1 VILPVPGRIF
11 AGFTGMA
18 IRYTPAPMKLFASAT
33 AIAAILLSSCAQAGS
48 TESGHA
54 RPALWRLADEDTTIW
69 LFGTIHVLPKDYR
82 WRGKK
87 LDAAFSSS
95 NELVVEAVLDRDPRT
110 SAALLMSLGRATAKL
125 PPLIDRVRPEKRAT
139 LQDMITRSKLPIHFL
154 DGLETW
160 AAALM
165 LVGVTLTDLGLD
177 SNTGVEQMLEAE
189 FKMAGKPIDGLEKP
203 EQQLGYFDALPE
215 ESQRDFLETLLDDP
229 DAAREDFDKMLK
241 AWSRGDEAGI
251 AATFDDEIELSPRLR
266 DVLLKSRNAAW
277 TAWLKQ
283 RLETP
288 GTVLVAVGAGHL
300 SGPMSVQS
308 MLKAEGLKVE
318 RVQ

>member
-1 VILPVPGRIF
+1 
-11 AGFTGMA
+11 
-18 IRYTPAPMKLFASAT
+18 MKLLASAT
-33 AIAAILLSSCAQAGS
+33 AIAALLLSGCAQAAS
-48 TESGHA
+48 PESGGHA
-54 RPALWRLADEDTTIW
+54 RPALWKLADEDTTIW

-82 WRGKK
+82 WRDKK

-95 NELVVEAVLDRDPRT
+95 NELVVEAVLDRDPRS

-139 LQDMITRSKLPIHFL
+139 LQDMITRSKLPIQFL

-189 FKMAGKPIDGLEKP
+189 FKTAGKPIEGLEKP

-241 AWSRGDEAGI
+241 AWGRGDEAGI
-251 AATFDDEIELSPRLR
+251 AATFDDEIELSPHLR

-283 RLETP
+283 RLERP

-300 SGPMSVQS
+300 AGPTSVQS
-308 MLKAEGLKVE
+308 MLKAEGLEVE

>member
-11 AGFTGMA
+11 AGFTGMT

-110 SAALLMSLGRATAKL
+110 SAALLMSLGRAATKL

-215 ESQRDFLETLLDDP
+215 ESQRDFLET
-229 DAAREDFDKMLK
+229 
-241 AWSRGDEAGI
+241 
-251 AATFDDEIELSPRLR
+251 TFDDEIELSPRLR

-277 TAWLKQ
+277 TAWLRQ